1 MKNLMLDRRQ
11 ALGLGAS
18 AAAVFGLA
26 ACSEGPSDSGSSS
39 SSSSSSASTS
49 EESSVVEIDKDA
61 FDALVASVQQADD
74 ATIEANAW
82 AKAIK
87 DRGSFNL
94 GATRTS
100 VLFSQLN
107 EKDNKVRGFDAGI
120 YLALV
125 RYILGSEDKYDYTQV
140 TSDTR
145 ESVLQN
151 DTVDA
156 VFATYS
162 ITDKRKEQIDFAG
175 PYFSTQQGIM
185 VLADNAD
192 INSLADLAGKKV
204 AVQSGSTGPTVLA
217 EYAPEAVAQEFTKD
231 DECRSAL
238 EQGRVD
244 AYVVDQTLH
253 MGNIVKNPGKYRLAG
268 DAFGPEDKY
277 GIGIKKGSDGVE
289 FVNAF
294 LKKFEED
301 GNWAKL
307 YKIAI
312 ADRCGLSTTPE
323 APAIGA

>member
-1 MKNLMLDRRQ
+1 MKKLMFDRRQ

-18 AAAVFGLA
+18 AFAALGLA
-26 ACSEGPSDSGSSS
+26 ACSEGPSDSGSTSS
-39 SSSSSSASTS
+39 SSSSSSSTT

-61 FDALVASVQQADD
+61 FDKLIASVAQADD

-87 DRGSFNL
+87 ERGSFNL

-107 EKDNKVRGFDAGI
+107 EQDNVTRGFDAGI
-120 YLALV
+120 YLSLI
-125 RYILGSEDKYDYTQV
+125 RYILGSETAYEYTQV

-162 ITDKRKEQIDFAG
+162 ITDKRKEVIDFAG
-175 PYFSTQQGIM
+175 PYFSTQQGIL
-185 VLADNAD
+185 VAASNTD

-231 DECRSAL
+231 DECRTAL

-268 DAFGPEDKY
+268 DAFGPEDNY

-294 LKKFEED
+294 LKRFEED
-301 GNWAKL
+301 GTWAKL

-323 APAIGA
+323 PPAIGA